1 MSKPLDGIK
10 VLEIGQEI
18 QGPFAALFL
27 ADLGAS
33 VTKIE
38 KRRTGDPS
46 RWMFPK
52 MIGGAEA
59 KNPKVSHYFIAMNRG
74 KRSVTLNLRKPEAVE
89 IIQRMLG
96 SYDVLVTN
104 YRPGVLDRRGLGF
117 EAVQQINPKLIY
129 GQASSW
135 GPKGPWVGRP
145 SRDILAQAAGGLMSK
160 TGMPDDP
167 PIPAGAF
174 IADHSGGLS
183 LAAGVL
189 AALFARERTGHGQ
202 RVDASIYGTLIAM
215 QSLEV
220 NYTSVSGL
228 ESSRAG
234 RGHQFMRGG
243 MYSAF
248 RTKDGFI
255 CIAGVHDKRWH
266 AFCKI
271 TGIEHLENDAEI
283 GANVVRNF
291 KGYRIQAIM
300 DEIFPRRTTAE
311 WLEDFVKADI
321 LATEVSDYRQL
332 LQSEQA
338 HVNGYLRR
346 MDHPEAG
353 SITVVG
359 CPISTGGEP
368 DLQAAPPP
376 PELGQHTEEVLL
388 EAGYGWEDIDRLRE
402 AEVI

>member
-1 MSKPLDGIK
+1 MGKPLDGIK

-52 MIGGAEA
+52 MIGGADA

-74 KRSVTLNLRKPEAVE
+74 KRSITLNLRKPEAVE
-89 IIQRMLG
+89 IIKRIAR
-96 SYDVLVTN
+96 SYDVLLTN

-117 EAVQQINPKLIY
+117 EELQKVNPKLIF

-135 GPKGPWVGRP
+135 GPKGPWVTRP
-145 SRDILAQAAGGLMSK
+145 SRDILAQAASGLMAK
-160 TGMPDDP
+160 TGMPEDP

-183 LAAGVL
+183 LAAGIL
-189 AALFARERTGHGQ
+189 AALFARERSGQGQ

-215 QSLEV
+215 QSLEI
-220 NYTSVSGL
+220 NYTSISGL

-248 RTKDGFI
+248 RTRDGYI
-255 CIAGVHDKRWH
+255 AIAGVHDKRWH
-266 AFCKI
+266 AFCQI
-271 TGIEHLENDAEI
+271 MGIEHLENDPEI
-283 GANVVRNF
+283 SANVVRNF
-291 KGYRIQAIM
+291 KGFRIQAIL
-300 DEIFPRRTTAE
+300 DEIFPRKTSRE
-311 WLEDFVKADI
+311 WLEEFVKADI
-321 LATEVSDYRQL
+321 LATEVANYRQL
-332 LQSEQA
+332 LDSEQA
-338 HVNGYLRR
+338 KVNGYLRH

-353 SITVVG
+353 SIMVTG
-359 CPISTGGEP
+359 CPVSTGGET
-368 DLQAAPPP
+368 DLEAAPP
-376 PELGQHTEEVLL
+376 PELGQHTEEILI
-388 EAGYGWEDIDRLRE
+388 EAGYGWDEIDKLRE
-402 AEVI
+402 SEII

>member
-1 MSKPLDGIK
+1 
-10 VLEIGQEI
+10 
-18 QGPFAALFL
+18 
-27 ADLGAS
+27 
-33 VTKIE
+33 
-38 KRRTGDPS
+38 
-46 RWMFPK
+46 
-52 MIGGAEA
+52 
-59 KNPKVSHYFIAMNRG
+59 
-74 KRSVTLNLRKPEAVE
+74 
-89 IIQRMLG
+89 
-96 SYDVLVTN
+96 
-104 YRPGVLDRRGLGF
+104 
-117 EAVQQINPKLIY
+117 
-129 GQASSW
+129 
-135 GPKGPWVGRP
+135 VGRP

>member
-1 MSKPLDGIK
+1 MTKPLDGIR
-10 VLEIGQEI
+10 VIEIGQEI
-18 QGPFAALFL
+18 QGPFASLFL
-27 ADLGAS
+27 ADMGAS

-74 KRSVTLNLRKPEAVE
+74 KRSVTLNLRKPEAAE
-89 IIQRMLG
+89 IIKRIAG
-96 SYDVLVTN
+96 TYDVLVTN

-117 EAVQQINPKLIY
+117 EEMQKVNPRLIY
-129 GQASSW
+129 AQASSW

-145 SRDILAQAAGGLMSK
+145 SRDILAQAAGGLMAK

-189 AALFARERTGHGQ
+189 AALFARERTGLGQ

-220 NYTSVSGL
+220 NYTAVSGL

-266 AFCKI
+266 AFCKV
-271 TGIEHLENDAEI
+271 TGIEHLENDPEI
-283 GANVVRNF
+283 SANVVRNF
-291 KGYRIQAIM
+291 KGYRVQAILHVV
-300 DEIFPRRTTAE
+300 IPPPTSRE
-311 WLEDFVKADI
+311 WLAEYVQFDV

-338 HVNGYLRR
+338 HANGYLRR

-353 SITVVG
+353 PITVVG
-359 CPISTGGEP
+359 CPVSTGGET
-368 DLQAAPPP
+368 DTQAAPP

-388 EAGYGWEDIDRLRE
+388 EAGYGWQEIDLLRE

>member
-1 MSKPLDGIK
+1 MSKPLEGIK

-38 KRRTGDPS
+38 KRKTGDPS

-89 IIQRMLG
+89 IIKRMLG

-189 AALFARERTGHGQ
+189 AALFARERTGRGQ

-266 AFCKI
+266 AFCQI
-271 TGIEHLENDAEI
+271 TGIEHLENDPEI

-291 KGYRIQAIM
+291 KGYRIQAIL
-300 DEIFPRRTTAE
+300 DEIFPQRTTGE

-338 HVNGYLRR
+338 HVNGYLRK

-353 SITVVG
+353 PITVVG
-359 CPISTGGEP
+359 CPVSTGGEP
-368 DLQAAPPP
+368 DLEAAPPP

-402 AEVI
+402 SEVI